1 MIIDLPKNSSD
12 EVLVI
17 NDHMR
22 IENGI
27 LKLTFPYSLRNSM
40 YILTYQM
47 KGKHKC
53 VYCKKEI
60 LYNKVTLDHIIPQD
74 FGGPTVTNNLEP
86 CCHICNQEKSNMTK
100 EQYLE
105 YIFLPSHEKKQY
117 LKKIHSTLESLHR
130 SGFPILPKEWI
141 EEKSIENIIV
151 NISLSEDYKGAKY
164 QKTKEYYEKYGHFQK
179 TIIVDRKNFLLD
191 GFTILMYAKTHN
203 IKSVPVIVLENVEV
217 ML

>member
-1 MIIDLPKNSSD
+1 MIIDLPKNTSN

-22 IENGI
+22 IEDGI
-27 LKLTFPYSLRNSM
+27 LKLTFPYSLRNAM

-53 VYCKKEI
+53 AYCQKEI
-60 LYNKVTLDHIIPQD
+60 FYNKVTLDHTIPQD
-74 FGGPTVTNNLEP
+74 FGGPTITNNLEP
-86 CCHICNQEKSNMTK
+86 CCNTCNQEKSNMTK
-100 EQYLE
+100 EHYLE
-105 YIFLPSHEKKQY
+105 YTLLDPSDKKAY
-117 LKKIHSTLESLHR
+117 LKKFHYTLESLHKLD
-130 SGFPILPKEWI
+130 FPLLPKEWV

-164 QKTKEYYEKYGHFQK
+164 QKTKEYFEKYGHFQK
-179 TIIVDRKNFLLD
+179 TIILDKKNFLLD

-217 ML
+217 IL